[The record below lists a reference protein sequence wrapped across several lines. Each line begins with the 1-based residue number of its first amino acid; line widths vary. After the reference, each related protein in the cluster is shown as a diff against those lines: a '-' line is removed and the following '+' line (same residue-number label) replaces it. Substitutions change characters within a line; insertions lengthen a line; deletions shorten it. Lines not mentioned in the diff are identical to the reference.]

1 MRPTGTI
8 VDPLPRYRLVE
19 DSVSG
24 NVRELFLSRMTL
36 RGGARAVP
44 CWGDI
49 LICGHPGGS
58 CATDGNH
65 CGSPPRAT
73 AWSRMTLRGGAG
85 TFKLF

>member
-8 VDPLPRYRLVE
+8 VDPLPRCRLVE
-19 DSVSG
+19 DAVTG
-24 NVRELFLSRMTL
+24 NARGPFLPRMTL

-58 CATDGNH
+58 VRPT
-65 CGSPPRAT
+65 GSIVDPLPRY
-73 AWSRMTLRGGAG
+73 RLVEDD
-85 TFKLF
+85 FKGRCEGCSL